1 MFSKPREA
9 KRLFF
14 DVIPRNVDD
23 YLAFLSA
30 IRSRRDGR
38 LGNPVW
44 HIHAG
49 APSPSA
55 MAAANSPPRRLVIDA
70 AQPRRGVECQDR
82 DTLWGFIRRYAP
94 GLDRN
99 PPALD
104 ALVTLAIRYYE
115 DFVRP
120 KKRFK
125 VASVEERAMLADLDA
140 ALVALQPD
148 ADAATIQSA
157 VYEVGRA
164 HFPDSSGKAKTP
176 DGRPGVSQAFFQTLY
191 RVLLG
196 QERGPRF
203 GSFVEIYGVAE
214 TRALIAAALA
224 GELTPTAA

>member
-1 MFSKPREA
+1 
-9 KRLFF
+9 
-14 DVIPRNVDD
+14 
-23 YLAFLSA
+23 
-30 IRSRRDGR
+30 
-38 LGNPVW
+38 
-44 HIHAG
+44 
-49 APSPSA
+49 
-55 MAAANSPPRRLVIDA
+55 MAASNSLAAGLDYAMLLNLVSA
-70 AQPRRGVECQDR
+70 SNASDR
-82 DTLWGFIRRYAP
+82 DTLWGFIERYAP
-94 GLDRN
+94 GLDRETQ
-99 PPALD
+99 PELD

-120 KKRFK
+120 TKRFK

-140 ALVALQPD
+140 ALVALPPD

-203 GSFVEIYGVAE
+203 GSFVEIYGSRGD
-214 TRALIAAALA
+214 TRADRGGAGGRAHAACNGVSARSLTVAQLSRERRGALRSPRLVVPA
-224 GELTPTAA
+224 GSSDRRPR